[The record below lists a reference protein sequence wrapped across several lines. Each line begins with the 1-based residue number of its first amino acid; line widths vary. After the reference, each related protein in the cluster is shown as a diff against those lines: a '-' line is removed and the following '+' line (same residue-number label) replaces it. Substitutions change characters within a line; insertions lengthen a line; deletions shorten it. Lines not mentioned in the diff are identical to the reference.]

1 MNGLVRLAL
10 AAVEGFFRGLVLWM
24 LIGVA
29 VSYTFILLDGEISA
43 DSINETLV
51 SFTHGALSLL
61 VSFLVANNI
70 NTALAVTT
78 TISDIE
84 GACIELACLSH
95 SLFTS
100 KKTDL
105 DRCVFQSVK
114 LENIAVMV
122 IEAVLTDGKSLNGKS
137 IHFILLDGFKGVTN
151 AKIQGSLE
159 PPIVGI
165 FYQALSKIASKYNTL
180 DSLRKNGTP
189 PAIRGTVYIMGII
202 TVAQYVL
209 LMQGDATTTRLTVG
223 AFVSA
228 GTLGVL
234 DVSAVCSD
242 PLNSIFISGTL
253 HQSLKE
259 TKELVR
265 GFGKACKAPIQTI
278 FATARPPDEE
288 FNWLLPAPALKYHTR
303 P

>member
-100 KKTDL
+100 TKV
-105 DRCVFQSVK
+105 DRCVKQSAK
-114 LENIAVMV
+114 LETIAVSV
-122 IEAVLTDGKSLNGKS
+122 IDAVLTDGKSLMTGNS
-137 IHFILLDGFKGVTN
+137 IHYILLDGFNGVTN
-151 AKIQGSLE
+151 AKIQGFLE

-180 DSLRKNGTP
+180 DNLRKNGTP

-259 TKELVR
+259 TKELIR
-265 GFGKACKAPIQTI
+265 GFGKACKPSIQTALAI
-278 FATARPPDEE
+278 ARPPDEE